1 MKPGNEL
8 RNHISGYVLVITVIS
23 LVLPFLANM
32 SPTANADSYNSIT
45 PDGDLGD
52 WAADERMGTDATKVF
67 YLTWDYENMYIG
79 WDGTDWSTDGN
90 MFVYL
95 NTSSG
100 GSYSSIDWDGVH
112 SLPFDAD
119 YALAVGDSTYYD
131 LREFS
136 GGSWNVIRDNNNFGS
151 PAPHIGWSGTPVT
164 EIAINR
170 TVVGLDSGLD
180 ILIFAQWQDAVNV
193 WASFPVDNPARG
205 AGGEVFT
212 HYYHVP
218 SLAQGIAPNTLEIKE
233 KIGGVEPRDDALN
246 LAIVWHQHQPYYKNV
261 LTGKYEMPWVRVH
274 GSQEY
279 LDSPKILMEHPGVK
293 VTFNIV
299 PSLMEQIEDYA
310 NNDVLDR
317 NTEWV
322 TKGINNLTE
331 LEKHEMQFE
340 FFWVPSWQ
348 YNMPNKASEYYHYL
362 HNKTMHNLTPET
374 IMDDALLPDNE
385 LFDLMVIYHL
395 FQISPWYAEGR
406 YDPAERDDEIMKL
419 YDKYG
424 GFTQTDLDYILAKQ
438 TSMLNDLLG
447 VYAEAR
453 DAGQAEII
461 TSPYS
466 HPIMPLLMMPGWNNE
481 QGRFVYKEAWYE
493 DTVSHMGM
501 AKDIYN
507 EHFGRNPVGLWPS
520 EQSVSEAVISPI
532 ADTGIKWMISDEMVL
547 EKSGFDVSD
556 NNILCKPYIVE
567 DGGKEINMIFRD
579 RVISDRIAW
588 QYGKMDAAAAVDDFL
603 DYVKGVRDS
612 LNDPGSS
619 LLTVALDGEN
629 WMFMSFEERD
639 NGRTFMDELYGR
651 LENTDWIRTVGVW
664 DHIQNHP
671 PNPATDTID
680 VLARDCPNGA
690 GSWIDGTMSTW
701 SGEEEESLAW
711 ERLIAARD
719 LVVTRQQDNPTDP
732 ALPAAWKSI
741 YAAEGS
747 DWFWWYGLDQDSG
760 YDELWDELFKVHLMN
775 VYTSLGEEFPPY
787 LKNLWLPPEFPLERA
802 SDVIDPGIDGFSIPG
817 EWEGS
822 YLFSDRDDEAVD
834 TRWDID
840 EVRVGYSS
848 RNLFVRIDLADDD
861 LKYLWKNED
870 ADISL
875 YVGAPN
881 ARDMNIFS
889 TNYVTKYGKA
899 PLNYPAKMR
908 IKLLPSEVL
917 STGRTK
923 FAVYEADGK
932 ENWVYKLDKTGNTVA
947 INDVIEWAIPFK
959 TLGLSAGDEFRLR
972 VVTAN
977 ATSGIELD
985 IAPKL
990 PMSISIPRD
999 ISPEVVLLSLPDTVG
1014 DETGD
1019 GDYSYP
1025 LATDFAPHEGLWDI
1039 TSTEIS
1045 ATEYDLIFRLEFA
1058 EMTNVWHMRQGFC
1071 HEIIQI
1077 YIDQDRV
1084 SGSGNLEMLPG
1095 ANAEVTPEFA
1105 WEVAVSATG
1114 DAVFVQK
1121 KTGEKLSAGCEASGN
1136 EETKIIEII
1145 VSKSLVGSDVA
1156 DYGYVIVVG
1165 SQDGFGTG
1173 KWRDIDAEAGVWTL
1187 GGGAAPSAVDGKDY
1201 DPGIID
1207 AALSPEDENDQS
1219 SIIAGYSVATK
1230 KYARIPG
1237 IEIPEMEQQ
1246 IFGVKT
1252 KGQTGSGAIITWQTT
1267 KPGSSMV
1274 EYGTTDALGTATN
1287 EETGAD
1293 TSHMVILS
1301 GLSSNTTYYYKVAT
1315 RDGADGDLYYSDIF
1329 TFNTTASTDTTPP
1342 MIILPGV
1349 DMLNVTAAEIHWL
1362 TDELATGSVSLGIS
1376 EDELT
1381 PLGSEDGFRKSHSFT
1396 VTGLVTGEKYYYRI
1410 RVEDSSGN
1418 ENSTLIRSFTA
1429 TMDDDG
1435 GNGAEPGDD
1444 GTVAERSA
1452 DGFEL
1457 VPGTYHAQ
1465 TFDDLRVDDLLSV
1478 TGIISTASVDVLIL
1492 EKNEFLKYENAMES
1506 NDYYKY
1512 YSDASLLD
1520 FKGNIEISLSIPS
1533 AGSYCVVFD
1542 NTASPIGG
1550 AMPVP
1555 GLNATVS
1562 YQITVVSG
1570 TQVPAASGKNVSWG
1584 AYPDEV
1590 YQRSFTLDENTYGYV
1605 ELPDCKKGDR
1615 VHVQLKVENGKAD
1628 VLLFDSSNY
1637 QIYIIEN
1644 SPDEIE
1650 FAYLKSAS
1658 RLNVNQV
1665 SYILIIPRD
1674 GNYVLVVDNTP
1685 VPPGGADAGWP
1696 VNIEIRVSVDSSG
1709 PPLPD
1714 NIDALSEETSVEI
1727 PPEGGGT
1734 DIMLYVLVISG
1745 ITIGI
1750 LVIFIVHVSKKIKD
1764 EKSRIEKK
1772 KVENRKS
1779 RGGDKT

>member
-1 MKPGNEL
+1 MKLGNEG
-8 RNHISGYVLVITVIS
+8 RKNISGYVLIIIVIS
-23 LVLPFLANM
+23 LVMPFLANM
-32 SPTANADSYNSIT
+32 NPSAHADSYNSIT

-67 YLTWDYENMYIG
+67 YLTWDDANLYIG

-90 MFVYL
+90 LFVYL

-100 GSYSSIDWDGVH
+100 GSYSSIDWDGIH

-119 YALAVGDSTYYD
+119 YALAVDDSVYYD

-151 PAPHIGWSGTPVT
+151 PAPHIGWSGNPVT

-170 TVVGLDSGLD
+170 TVVDLDSGLD
-180 ILIFAQWQDAVNV
+180 IMIFAQWEEAVNV
-193 WASFPVDNPARG
+193 WASFPVGNPARG
-205 AGGEVFT
+205 AGSEVFT
-212 HYYHVP
+212 HYYHIP
-218 SLAQGIAPNTLEIKE
+218 SITEGISPDTIEIKE
-233 KIGGVEPRDDALN
+233 KTGGVEPREDALN

-310 NNDVLDR
+310 NNDILDR
-317 NTEWV
+317 NTLWLL
-322 TKGINNLTE
+322 KGIGNLTE

-348 YNMPNKASEYYHYL
+348 YNLPNEASRYYHYL

-374 IMDDALLPDNE
+374 IMDDTLLPDNE
-385 LFDLMVIYHL
+385 LFDLMVLYHL

-406 YDPAERDDEIMKL
+406 YDIDERDDTIMVL
-419 YDKYG
+419 YDKFG

-438 TSMLNDLLG
+438 TSMLDELLG

-466 HPIMPLLMMPGWNNE
+466 HPIMPLLMMPGWSNE
-481 QGRFVYKEAWYE
+481 QGRYIYKEAWYQ

-507 EHFGRNPVGLWPS
+507 EHFGEDPVGLWPS
-520 EQSVSEAVISPI
+520 EQSVSEDVIEPI

-547 EKSGFDVSD
+547 EKSGFEISD

-567 DGGKEINMIFRD
+567 NNGKEIKIIFRD

-588 QYGKMDAAAAVDDFL
+588 QYGKMDASAAVDDFL

-612 LNDPGSS
+612 LTDPGSS

-711 ERLIAARD
+711 ERLIAARE
-719 LVVTRQQDNPTDP
+719 LVVTRERDNPSDP

-741 YAAEGS
+741 FAAEGS

-787 LKNLWLPPEFPLERA
+787 LKNLWLPPEIPSVRA

-822 YLFSDRDDEAVD
+822 YRFSDRDDEAVD
-834 TRWDID
+834 APWDIR
-840 EVRVGYSS
+840 EMNVGYSS
-848 RNLFVRIDLADDD
+848 RNLFVRIDLSEDD
-861 LKYLWKNED
+861 LKYMWKNED

-889 TNYVTKYGKA
+889 TNYITKYGKA
-899 PLNYPAKMR
+899 PLNYPAKLR
-908 IKLLPSEVL
+908 IKLLPGEVL
-917 STGRTK
+917 SNGRAK

-932 ENWVYKLDKTGNTVA
+932 ENWVYKLDLTGDTVA
-947 INDVIEWAIPFK
+947 LNDAIEWAVPFK

-977 ATSGIELD
+977 ASSKTEHD

-990 PMSISIPRD
+990 PMSIRIPRD
-999 ISPEVVLLSLPDTVG
+999 ISPEVVLLSIPDTLG

-1025 LATDFAPHEGLWDI
+1025 LASDFAPHKGLWDI
-1039 TSTEIS
+1039 VSTEIS

-1077 YIDQDRV
+1077 YIDQDRI

-1095 ANAEVTPEFA
+1095 ANAEVTPDFA

-1114 DAVFVQK
+1114 DAIFVQK
-1121 KTGEKLSAGCEASGN
+1121 ETGEKLSAGCEASGN
-1136 EETKIIEII
+1136 EETKKIEII
-1145 VSKSLVGSDVA
+1145 ASKSLVGSDVA

-1173 KWRDIDAEAGVWTL
+1173 KFRDVDDEPGVWTL
-1187 GGGAAPSAVDGKDY
+1187 GGGAAPNAADGKDY

-1207 AALSPEDENDQS
+1207 AVLSEEDESKQS
-1219 SIIAGYSVATK
+1219 TIISSYSVPEK

-1252 KGQTGSGAIITWQTT
+1252 KGQTASGAIIGWQTT
-1267 KPGSSMV
+1267 KPGTSMV
-1274 EYGTTDALGTATN
+1274 EFGTSATLGTATN
-1287 EETGAD
+1287 EDKGTN
-1293 TSHMVILS
+1293 TSHTVILS
-1301 GLSSNTTYYYKVAT
+1301 GLAANTTYHYKVAS

-1329 TFNTTASTDTTPP
+1329 TFNTTASMDTNPP
-1342 MIILPGV
+1342 MIILPGA
-1349 DMLNVTAAEIHWL
+1349 DMLNETAAEIHWL
-1362 TDELATGSVSLGIS
+1362 TDELATGLVEIGES
-1376 EDELT
+1376 ENELASG
-1381 PLGSEDGFRKSHSFT
+1381 GSSDGFRKSHSVT
-1396 VTGLVTGEKYYYRI
+1396 VTRLVPGAKYYYLI

-1418 ENSTLIRSFTA
+1418 QNSTPIRSFLAA
-1429 TMDDDG
+1429 TNDDDG
-1435 GNGAEPGDD
+1435 SGSWPGDEGTFTEKSVD
-1444 GTVAERSA
+1444 GLT
-1452 DGFEL
+1452 L
-1457 VPGTYHAQ
+1457 KYGTYHAQ
-1465 TFDDLRVDDLLSV
+1465 TFDDLNTDDLLSV
-1478 TGIISTASVDVLIL
+1478 TGRIGNASVDVLVL
-1492 EKNEFLKYENAMES
+1492 EKNEFLKYENALET
-1506 NDYYKY
+1506 NDYYKF
-1512 YSDASLLD
+1512 YSDPSRFAVL
-1520 FKGNIEISLSIPS
+1520 GNIAFSFKIPLD
-1533 AGSYCVVFD
+1533 GSYSVVFD
-1542 NTASPIGG
+1542 YTAAPLGG
-1550 AMPVP
+1550 GMPVP
-1555 GLNATVS
+1555 GVNATVS
-1562 YQITVVSG
+1562 YQITVERGSELQG
-1570 TQVPAASGKNVSWG
+1570 LNGENVSWG
-1584 AYPDEV
+1584 AYPQKIH
-1590 YQRSFTLDENTYGYV
+1590 QRSFTLAENSYGYV
-1605 ELPDCKKGDR
+1605 ELPDCKKGVR
-1615 VHVQLKVENGKAD
+1615 VHVELTVASGKVD
-1628 VLLFDSSNY
+1628 VLLFDDSNFQNY
-1637 QIYIIEN
+1637 KFEK
-1644 SPDEIE
+1644 SPDVIE
-1650 FAYLKSAS
+1650 YTFLEAAS
-1658 RLNVNQV
+1658 RLNVGQV

-1674 GNYVLVVDNTP
+1674 GSYFLVVENTP
-1685 VPPGGADAGWP
+1685 DPPGGANAGDT
-1696 VNIEIRVSVDSSG
+1696 VDMEFLVALDSSG

-1727 PPEGGGT
+1727 PPESDGT
-1734 DIMLYVLVISG
+1734 NIFLYVLVISG

-1750 LVIFIVHVSKKIKD
+1750 LVIFIMQVSKKIRD
-1764 EKSRIEKK
+1764 EQNRLEKK
-1772 KVENRKS
+1772 KNR
-1779 RGGDKT
+1779 RNGGGD